1 MSVRHLLPTDVVKEQ
16 SYFHLAL
23 GYYTLSLPSFLLPRV
38 EDTLWLRAQGVKRM
52 TKSVVGSRWVGA
64 KAVLEMEVRGG
75 RARKWAEVDDA
86 AAAAAKKKV
95 EGVKEGEREEVK
107 GLGFEVELKQ
117 ETVEVPA
124 RPVGSTTSS
133 VFTVP
138 LLPSPL
144 RPTTQK
150 EEPTHAQP
158 PKQNVPLLGV
168 SMLGNLDGV
177 YKHPSY
183 PSIRLEQLTTGSRQ
197 RRGASLVFAYTFAGR
212 LWLNFGWEMEGLGG
226 GQGEVGRVWGKM
238 KSVLEEVLLGR
249 EGEVREYK
257 V

>member
-1 MSVRHLLPTDVVKEQ
+1 M
-16 SYFHLAL
+16 
-23 GYYTLSLPSFLLPRV
+23 
-38 EDTLWLRAQGVKRM
+38 
-52 TKSVVGSRWVGA
+52 
-64 KAVLEMEVRGG
+64 
-75 RARKWAEVDDA
+75 DDA
-86 AAAAAKKKV
+86 AAAAAEKKM
-95 EGVKEGEREEVK
+95 EGEEGEKKEVK

-117 ETVEVPA
+117 GTVEVPA

-144 RPTTQK
+144 RPTTKK
-150 EEPTHAQP
+150 EEPTHPQP
-158 PKQNVPLLGV
+158 AKQNVPLLGV

-177 YKHPSY
+177 YKHPLYS
-183 PSIRLEQLTTGSRQ
+183 SIHLEQLTTGSRQ

-226 GQGEVGRVWGKM
+226 GQGEVGRVWGRM
-238 KSVLEEVLLGR
+238 KSVLEGVLLGR